1 MLKECFCGTSI
12 ATQQMSEGN
21 CTMVCKGDTTQF
33 CGAGSRLSL
42 WSINQTS
49 VSTSSKSS
57 AASSTTTLSKSSA
70 ASPTTTLSK
79 SSAVSSTTTAASTPT
94 VNGSKYVSCI
104 SETNPRALD
113 SDSNSVSTQT
123 LELCAQR
130 AADKNFRY
138 FGLEYSSECYLA
150 DVINPASV
158 RLDESKC
165 SMPCSGNQ
173 KQLCGGSMAISL
185 FNNTRYTPRI
195 PLAIQ
200 TSSGRNF
207 TYQGCFS
214 DQGNPRTLG
223 AYSISQGSNTVEAC
237 AQLCSSKGY
246 SWAGVEYGAECY
258 CGNAG
263 TGAASLKSD
272 TECSKP
278 CAGNA
283 KQNCGGGFALQVYRQ
298 NTA

>member
-1 MLKECFCGTSI
+1 MLGECYCGTSI

-21 CTMVCKGDTTQF
+21 CTMVCKGDTTQL

-42 WSINQTS
+42 WSMNRAS

-57 AASSTTTLSKSSA
+57 AG
-70 ASPTTTLSK
+70 SPT
-79 SSAVSSTTTAASTPT
+79 ATPVAT
-94 VNGSKYVSCI
+94 PIVDGGKYIGCV
-104 SETNPRALD
+104 SETNPRALNA
-113 SDSNSVSTQT
+113 DSNSVPTQS

-150 DVINPASV
+150 DAVNPASV
-158 RLDESKC
+158 KLDKSKC

-185 FNNTRYTPRI
+185 FNNTFYTPRI

-200 TSSGRNF
+200 TATGRNF
-207 TYQGCFS
+207 TYQGCFA
-214 DQGNPRTLG
+214 DQGSPRTLG
-223 AYSISQGSNTVEAC
+223 AYSVSQGTNTVEAC

-258 CGNAG
+258 CNNAG
-263 TGAASLKSD
+263 TGEASLKSD

-283 KQNCGGGFALQVYRQ
+283 KQNCGGGMALQVYR
-298 NTA
+298 NTGS